1 MSVSEIVLDQEE
13 QRESKEDYSEELN
26 NLNIIEEKL
35 DAKVALSHSLLTYTS
50 IITGIIIITLLYAVL
65 AGFINHTAIMLDA
78 LMIIW
83 HIILIARIAVIRKEL
98 ELIRKDMSKIHEK
111 ERSNI

>member
-13 QRESKEDYSEELN
+13 NKEDYTEDLI

-35 DAKVALSHSLLTYTS
+35 EAKVALSHSLLTYTS
-50 IITGIIIITLLYAVL
+50 IITGIIIIALLYAAL

-78 LMIIW
+78 LMVIW
-83 HIILIARIAVIRKEL
+83 HIILIARIAVIRREL
-98 ELIRKDMSKIHEK
+98 ELIRDDMSKTHERK
-111 ERSNI
+111 RSNI